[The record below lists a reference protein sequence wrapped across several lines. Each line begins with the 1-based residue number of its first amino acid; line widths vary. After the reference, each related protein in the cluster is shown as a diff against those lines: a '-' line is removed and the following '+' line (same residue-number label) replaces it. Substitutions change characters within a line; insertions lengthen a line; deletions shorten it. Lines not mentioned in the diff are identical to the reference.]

1 MRGMLDHTKVPY
13 ATVVDFVKLYAEPF
27 DPSRTDLVDLE
38 NPPPSRDAQLP
49 CVQAV
54 EFLADIHERDGV
66 HQDIGRAI
74 GVGLDYSLS
83 IMSV

>member
-74 GVGLDYSLS
+74 GVGLDYFLS